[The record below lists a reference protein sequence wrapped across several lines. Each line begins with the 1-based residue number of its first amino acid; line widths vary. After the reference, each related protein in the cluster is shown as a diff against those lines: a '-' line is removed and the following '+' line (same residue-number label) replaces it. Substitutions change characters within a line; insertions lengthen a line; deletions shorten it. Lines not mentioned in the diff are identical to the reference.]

1 MDEVIIEDEAHGEH
15 YVVDDLVCP
24 AVGFIYKC
32 LVENR
37 LRGYVRDSK
46 WRIPTNV
53 TMVKRKTFLKS
64 MKA

>member
-53 TMVKRKTFLKS
+53 TMV
-64 MKA
+64 